1 MIIRKKYRLIKW
13 SILSKAKSGGE
24 MGIIDLD
31 AQNICLLR
39 KWLFKLLNEDDIWQR
54 LIKRKYLGNKT
65 LSQVSSQ
72 FFFGRGGLME
82 IKDFFLSKRKS
93 KVQSGNQTRF
103 WEDLWS
109 GDKTL
114 KEI

>member
-39 KWLFKLLNEDDIWQR
+39 KSLFKLLNEDDIWQR

-72 FFFGRGGLME
+72 VFFWGCLME

-93 KVQSGNQTRF
+93 KVQSGNQSRF